1 MVQNLARLVNPTT
14 RDDESDYGHSHCI
27 VCDLDLRDSEIYDI
41 YRVCPQCR
49 FHYSMSARARIDSLV
64 DSNSFSEINRT
75 VMSLDPLSFEAEQ
88 SYSNSIF
95 QDQRRTGLT
104 EAVIT
109 GTAAIAG
116 TPIILIALDFG
127 FMGGT
132 MGCAVGE
139 KVTLALE
146 RAIIRN
152 LPTVAI
158 VTSGGARIQEGAL
171 SLMQM
176 AKTAAAANRLNEA
189 GLPFISVLANP
200 ATGQAYGSFANLA
213 DIILAEPGSVVGF
226 SSLRVIKR
234 ASDQP
239 LPTGAHTA
247 ESHLSHGMLDA
258 VVHRTDLRTVIG
270 VLIEMLSARYTLSRA
285 SKSAASEAPITR
297 ADAWASVQM
306 ARREDRPSASDYLS
320 RMFGN
325 FVELHGDRSYGDD
338 PSIISGLGQIAGQT
352 VAVVAQQRDTRVAP
366 DGPPYG
372 ADGANEDARGESRT
386 TPEGFR
392 KAQRAM
398 DLAEKFSLPLVT
410 LIDTTGP
417 DLSESAEERGL
428 GNAIATTMAKMSGLK
443 APTISV
449 VIGQAGSGGALALG
463 VADRSLMLEHAIYT
477 AVSPEEAAEVIY
489 QDASRAEEAASSLRL
504 TAHDCLD
511 LGIADGI
518 VAEPPSGA
526 HADPDEAA
534 RMLARA
540 LLEEITELQ
549 GRAAKRREKARY
561 SKYRNMG
568 VYSSQIRAV
577 VAREVNSLQNLVRA
591 GLSKLSDRRRDSRS
605 EADDLADERASGNG
619 HVANNGHLYGAD

>member
-1 MVQNLARLVNPTT
+1 MVQNLANLVDPAM
-14 RDDESDYGHSHCI
+14 RDDDAAYGRSHCI
-27 VCDLDLRDSEIYDI
+27 VCDFDLRESEIYD
-41 YRVCPQCR
+41 VFKMCPQCR
-49 FHYSMSARARIDSLV
+49 FHYSMSARERIDSLV
-64 DSNSFSEINRT
+64 DSNSFSEFNRT
-75 VMSLDPLSFEAEQ
+75 VMSLDPLSFSSEQ
-88 SYSNSIF
+88 SYSASLF

-104 EAVIT
+104 EAVVT

-146 RAIIRN
+146 RAVKRG

-158 VTSGGARIQEGAL
+158 VTSGGARIQEGVL

-176 AKTAAAANRLNEA
+176 AKTAGAANRLNEA

-213 DIILAEPGSVVGF
+213 DIILAEPGAVVGF

-258 VVHRTDLRTVIG
+258 VVNRSELRTVIG
-270 VLIEMLSARYTLSRA
+270 VLIEMLCDRYTLSGSSDNARTG
-285 SKSAASEAPITR
+285 APAGRT
-297 ADAWASVQM
+297 DAWESVQM
-306 ARREDRPSASDYLS
+306 ARHEARPSASDYLS
-320 RMFGN
+320 RMFGH

-338 PSIISGLGQIAGQT
+338 LSIISGLGRIAGQT
-352 VAVVAQQRDTRVAP
+352 VAVVAQQRAS
-366 DGPPYG
+366 G
-372 ADGANEDARGESRT
+372 EDARGESRT

-398 DLAEKFSLPLVT
+398 NLATKFSLPLLT

-428 GNAIATTMAKMSGLK
+428 GNAIATTMAKMTGIK

-463 VADRSLMLEHAIYT
+463 VADRALMLERAIYT

-504 TAHDCLD
+504 TAGDCLD
-511 LGIADGI
+511 LGIVDRI

-534 RMLARA
+534 RLLGRA
-540 LLEEITELQ
+540 LVDELAQ
-549 GRAAKRREKARY
+549 LQKQASKKREKERY

-568 VYSSQIRAV
+568 VYSSQIRAA
-577 VAREVNSLQNLVRA
+577 VAREVNSFQNLVRA
-591 GLSKLSDRRRDSRS
+591 GLNRLSDRGRDSHS
-605 EADDLADERASGNG
+605 AADDIAAERVSDNG
-619 HVANNGHLYGAD
+619 HVSNNGHLYGADG